1 MTIDRDEL
9 INLLVEKTAM
19 DRSSIEK
26 QLDELTKRILDAAK
40 RGKALEIKGFGL
52 FYFDEKGDMTF
63 RASDQLDS
71 EINFSHA
78 GMEPVEI
85 EPPKPGAASP
95 STNLPVE
102 KEDTKETL
110 PAKDPEPVKPKKTD
124 DTSDADDVF
133 GIGKTLSGQKYTEEE
148 DREEPADSEPF
159 GKLFQEEEEPDDLKP
174 EPKPK
179 EKVNKAGTAAKKSST
194 SPSQKKKPAA
204 KKRDPM
210 NVIIMVVLGGVFLF
224 AAYFVFTEFMDPPQ
238 QGEPETAQQ
247 QDIEVED
254 PPVTA
259 ERDVTEA
266 TEPEE
271 PETEQVPEPQNDPEP
286 LDDPI
291 DEVTTTDP
299 YGLYG
304 ELADTDGTVYT
315 IVVHSLGSESVA
327 NRTADELRADGF
339 RISIRE
345 TNVDGETYYRVGI
358 GQFPTI
364 REAQQE
370 ASTLPEPYNN
380 QNFIQRLQ

>member
-9 INLLVEKTAM
+9 INLLVEKTDM

-52 FYFDEKGDMTF
+52 FYFDETGDMTF
-63 RASDQLDS
+63 RVSDQLDS

-85 EPPKPGAASP
+85 EPPKQGAASS
-95 STNLPVE
+95 STNLPLK

-110 PAKDPEPVKPKKTD
+110 PAKKLEADKPKKTGE
-124 DTSDADDVF
+124 TADADDIF
-133 GIGKTLSGQKYTEEE
+133 GIGKTLSGETDSDKE
-148 DREEPADSEPF
+148 DRDGPADSEPF
-159 GKLFQEEEEPDDLKP
+159 GKLFQEGSDVEP

-179 EKVNKAGTAAKKSST
+179 EKVKKAGTAAKKSST
-194 SPSQKKKPAA
+194 SPSPKKKAA
-204 KKRDPM
+204 VKKRDPM

-224 AAYFVFTEFMDPPQ
+224 AAYFVFTEFLEPPE

-271 PETEQVPEPQNDPEP
+271 PEAEQVPEPQNDPEP

-304 ELADTDGTVYT
+304 DLADTEGTVYT
-315 IVVHSLGSESVA
+315 IVVHSLGSQSVA